1 MAAAHEPS
9 VARVALVSCDAVL
22 QDGVAD
28 RDLAPL
34 RRALEDRGATV
45 SLVSWTSAQ
54 DWSAFDV
61 AMVRSTWDYTGQLER
76 FLDWA
81 WSTALVTRLRNPLE
95 VLRWNT
101 DKGYLADLE
110 RRNVPV
116 VPTVFVGRGG
126 DVVEALSAFPRS
138 AELVVKPAVGAG
150 SRGALRFDAS
160 GRWQAAAHLAGIT
173 SSGRAAMVQPY
184 LPGVDVDGETAMV
197 HFGGVFSHALRKGPL
212 LPPGGVPVEGRTAQQ
227 ISAREAEDDE
237 LVVAQAALAAAAR
250 SLDVTPADLPYA
262 RVDVVRDDRGQVRV
276 LELELVEPS
285 LFLDAAPGS
294 AERCAATL
302 LAPLGG

>member
-1 MAAAHEPS
+1 MTAS
-9 VARVALVSCDAVL
+9 ARIALVTCDAVL
-22 QDGVAD
+22 QGGLTDD
-28 RDLAPL
+28 DLPL
-34 RRALEDRGATV
+34 LRQALEARGAEV

-61 AMVRSTWDYTGQLER
+61 ALVRSTWDYTGQLER

-81 WSTALVTRLRNPLE
+81 WSTTLVTRLRNPLE

-101 DKGYLADLE
+101 HKGYLADLE
-110 RRNVPV
+110 QRNVPV

-138 AELVVKPAVGAG
+138 RELVVKPAVGAG

-173 SSGRAAMVQPY
+173 STGRPAMVQPY
-184 LPGVDVDGETAMV
+184 LRGVDADGETALV

-212 LPPGGVPVEGRTAQQ
+212 LPPGGVPVDALTARQV
-227 ISAREAEDDE
+227 SARDPADDE
-237 LVVAQAALAAAAR
+237 LAVARAAIAAAAR
-250 SLDVTPADLPYA
+250 SLDLLPAELPYA
-262 RVDVVRDDRGQVRV
+262 RVDVVRDDSGRARV
-276 LELELVEPS
+276 LELELVEPA
-285 LFLDAAPGS
+285 LFLDVAPGS

-302 LAPLGG
+302 LAPLGA